1 MENSPQMGHGKP
13 PVLTILAIDDSPD
26 YLRALTL
33 EGRRH
38 HCKLLSAGSL
48 EEAQDVIEQHGI
60 RSLDGVVLDILCMRT
75 RAQEVEDR
83 SFLQAALDYFKKS
96 APDLPR
102 VVVTGDT
109 DTFELFS
116 DIFEAEVVMQ
126 KGGEQNA
133 RLFDTLRRAA
143 DKAPETRL
151 RQAYADV
158 FEVFDKGY
166 LDYRIRAELL
176 ETLLHQESSK
186 ETAIRDNLARIR
198 RVIEAIYIAMSKAS
212 VKWVPV
218 DLFTIDGEHLAL
230 RPVLR
235 HLQEKGF
242 LDGLVRD
249 FAYCTYAVASD
260 NGSHTPYVDPDYAP
274 TRYTVQASVHMLL
287 DLLLWFGKLMDA
299 RSQAQQQ

>member
-1 MENSPQMGHGKP
+1 MGHGKAP
-13 PVLTILAIDDSPD
+13 ILTILAIDDSPD

-38 HCKLLSAGSL
+38 RCKLLTAGSL
-48 EEAQDVIEQHGI
+48 EEGQDVIEEYGI
-60 RSLDGVVLDILCMRT
+60 RNVDGVVLDILCMQT

-83 SFLQAALDYFKKS
+83 SFLQAALDYFKKI

-109 DTFELFS
+109 DTFDLFS
-116 DIFEAEVVMQ
+116 DIFGAEVVMQ
-126 KGGEQNA
+126 KSGEHNS
-133 RLFDTLRRAA
+133 RLFETLRRAA

-151 RQAYADV
+151 RQTYADV
-158 FEVFDKGY
+158 FDVFDKGY
-166 LDYRIRAELL
+166 LGYRIRAELL
-176 ETLLHQESSK
+176 ETLLQQASTK
-186 ETAIRDNLARIR
+186 DTAIRDNLARVR

-212 VKWVPV
+212 VKWVPI

-260 NGSHTPYVDPDYAP
+260 NGSHTPYVDPEYMP
-274 TRYTVQASVHMLL
+274 THYTVQACVHMLL
-287 DLLLWFGKLMDA
+287 DLLLWFGKLMDG
-299 RSQAQQQ
+299 RNQAQMSQ